1 MVGVGAGFSRR
12 LLGTALLVVM
22 SACSHGGP
30 GGSPPEPG
38 GEPSPGSVSLPSPG
52 VDQPRWKTPP
62 AAYLAERNRCIDREL
77 ARRDLNEFGD
87 AKGTT
92 YAQGMPQG
100 VTTTLDRYNH
110 VLRHRPEIAVT
121 CTRSPADAEP

>member
-1 MVGVGAGFSRR
+1 MAHARSWADFGPPLPPAVSEECSTGGVPEHGGAIPRASRDPHRASVSDMVGVGAGFSRR

-62 AAYLAERNRCIDREL
+62 AAYLAERNRCIDRE
-77 ARRDLNEFGD
+77 
-87 AKGTT
+87 
-92 YAQGMPQG
+92 
-100 VTTTLDRYNH
+100 
-110 VLRHRPEIAVT
+110 
-121 CTRSPADAEP
+121 